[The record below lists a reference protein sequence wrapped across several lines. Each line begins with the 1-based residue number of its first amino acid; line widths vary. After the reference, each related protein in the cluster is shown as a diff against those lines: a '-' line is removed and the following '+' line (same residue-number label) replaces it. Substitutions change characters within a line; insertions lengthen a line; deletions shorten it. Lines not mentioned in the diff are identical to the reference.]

1 MYVVTIEM
9 PRVSKKKVPVIPVII
24 PVVSP
29 VVEPVQEPVEEPIQE
44 PIQEP
49 VQEEVVVHPHGHAK
63 ATIKDILMT
72 HVQKVETTIQD
83 SFMEQSVNVE
93 RAIYESARSNYT
105 IINELIEQRLDGAL
119 NSVLVPH
126 CEKMENEMR
135 DIVAETHTVHTPADL
150 HSPSFLYGFITGTV
164 INACSFGL
172 YLFMH
177 SKKYERMFG

>member
-1 MYVVTIEM
+1 M
-9 PRVSKKKVPVIPVII
+9 PRVSKKKVPV
-24 PVVSP
+24 VSP
-29 VVEPVQEPVEEPIQE
+29 IVEPIQE

-49 VQEEVVVHPHGHAK
+49 VEEPVQEPIQEEEVVVQPQGHAK

-72 HVQKVETTIQD
+72 HVQKVESTIQE
-83 SFMEQSVNVE
+83 SFVEQSVNVE

-119 NSVLVPH
+119 NAVLVPH
-126 CEKMENEMR
+126 CEKIESEMR
-135 DIVAETHTVHTPADL
+135 DIVAETHTVHTVHTPADL
-150 HSPSFLYGFITGTV
+150 HSPSFLYGFIAGTV

>member
-1 MYVVTIEM
+1 M
-9 PRVSKKKVPVIPVII
+9 PRVSKKKVPVIPVA
-24 PVVSP
+24 SP
-29 VVEPVQEPVEEPIQE
+29 DISPVEEPIQE
-44 PIQEP
+44 PVEEPVQEQ
-49 VQEEVVVHPHGHAK
+49 VQEEVVVQAHAK

-72 HVQKVETTIQD
+72 HVQKVESTIQD

-119 NSVLVPH
+119 NAVLVPH

-135 DIVAETHTVHTPADL
+135 DIVAETHTVHTVHTPADL
-150 HSPSFLYGFITGTV
+150 HSPSFLYGFLTGTV
-164 INACSFGL
+164 INVCSFGL